1 MFSNLSFFSA
11 YADKNSKA
19 ASFLWNACQH
29 TIRSISFD
37 YVLVA
42 AKKNVPKS
50 TVDRD
55 EAFFI

>member
-1 MFSNLSFFSA
+1 MECLSTIA
-11 YADKNSKA
+11 
-19 ASFLWNACQH
+19 
-29 TIRSISFD
+29 IRSISFD